1 MLAVVWAASK
11 CKMFLTGMQHF
22 QVITDHNP
30 LIPILNN
37 HRLDEIDNPRLQR
50 LKMKLMAFNFTAKW
64 CKGNTNGAPDALSR
78 NPVWKP
84 QQVDALA
91 EYDEDNQ
98 PEPSAAE
105 IRSII
110 NQSSQENA
118 RIQELQDHAKR
129 DDTYQQLKE
138 VILQGFPDHKNQL
151 PERLRQY
158 WQVRRELSIEDDI
171 ILHGC
176 RLLIPIAMRKKI
188 LECLHSSHQG
198 IVRTN
203 NEPVLPYTGLVW
215 IRILKT

>member
-1 MLAVVWAASK
+1 MHRTTRLCTDASRRGIGFVLQQQTPAGKWVLVQAGSRFLSTAESRYAIIELEMLAVVWAASK
-11 CKMFLTGMQHF
+11 CKLFLTGMQHF

-64 CKGNTNGAPDALSR
+64 CKGNTNRAPDALSR

-110 NQSSQENA
+110 NQECTNTGVTRSCKKGRHIPAVERGHPARLPRPQEP
-118 RIQELQDHAKR
+118 
-129 DDTYQQLKE
+129 TS
-138 VILQGFPDHKNQL
+138 
-151 PERLRQY
+151 
-158 WQVRRELSIEDDI
+158 REAE
-171 ILHGC
+171 
-176 RLLIPIAMRKKI
+176 A
-188 LECLHSSHQG
+188 
-198 IVRTN
+198 
-203 NEPVLPYTGLVW
+203 VLAGAPGA
-215 IRILKT
+215 IHRG